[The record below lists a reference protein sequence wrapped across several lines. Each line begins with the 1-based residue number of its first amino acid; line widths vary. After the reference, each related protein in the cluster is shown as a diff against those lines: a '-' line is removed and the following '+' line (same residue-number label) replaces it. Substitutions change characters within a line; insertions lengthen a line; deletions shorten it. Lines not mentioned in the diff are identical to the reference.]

1 MYGSKETQGLGGRS
15 STLKGVTTEI
25 TSYSLS
31 LVSRPEYFFIIHSS
45 DNFIIVCTIPVFS
58 GYHVK
63 VLSLIYEN
71 NKCCCQTSTW

>member
-31 LVSRPEYFFIIHSS
+31 LVSRPEYFFHCS
-45 DNFIIVCTIPVFS
+45 DNFIIVCTIRVFS
-58 GYHVK
+58 GYHIK
-63 VLSLIYEN
+63 VL
-71 NKCCCQTSTW
+71 